1 MAQRP
6 SRPPPAAR
14 GAGVAPTLPVDEAYE
29 SFEMQEAAQEF
40 ESFEAGRDPA
50 WPLVSHPGGEA
61 TRPASPLARGGT
73 LRAEAEPVASTGLR
87 KGSDR

>member
-50 WPLVSHPGGEA
+50 SAASHTRGVRPLGPHHPW
-61 TRPASPLARGGT
+61 RRGGT
-73 LRAEAEPVASTGLR
+73 LRAEAEPVCLDRSPKR
-87 KGSDR
+87 SDR